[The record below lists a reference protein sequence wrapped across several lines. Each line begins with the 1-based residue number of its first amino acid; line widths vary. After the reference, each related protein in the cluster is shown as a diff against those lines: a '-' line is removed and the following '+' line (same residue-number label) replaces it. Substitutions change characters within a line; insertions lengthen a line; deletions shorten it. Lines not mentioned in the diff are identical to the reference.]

1 MSLGLEKLNL
11 IETIDPRIDTQKL
24 SKLLYEVE
32 NTGLQN
38 TYTVYP
44 VTNFSASNIT
54 VQCNPPNRDVMVTP
68 EFFMNV
74 IFQLTFTGTSAAPG
88 IPLLQAAGLPVAA
101 GVNPG
106 NAYYDAPRANALS
119 KATNTISVAVN
130 GEAFST
136 NLNQYVRALERY
148 HNDVY
153 EQDVNLSYTPTMLDQ
168 SLQYSDLIGQ
178 ARSELRGYGDNV
190 LQCPRG
196 AYQGALITRNDSTG
210 LPGDIAQ
217 VTLNLTAP
225 IYMSPFEYGYHR
237 QSSFTQI
244 DTINIIQTLG
254 GRGNGVFGGLAG
266 ALWSHAVP
274 SGLGPVSIFTNVNV
288 SVLGANAIFQYISAP
303 LTLPKQL
310 SLVYPYVNPVYYATE
325 QSAIAAGNPI
335 GQPQV
340 TSQLN
345 LNNVQLN
352 SVPNK
357 VYIWVSKRDM
367 DNTMNDTDTYLEIKN
382 ISITFNNQPGILSS
396 ADPQSLY
403 RIATRNGCN
412 ESYRQFSYNCG
423 SVLCLKFG
431 EDIPLGSDLIAAG
444 SRGSY
449 NFSAQVTVANNYSSG
464 VVPQVSALFIQ
475 TGTVTISNGEVMKNV
490 GILTDNDV
498 LNTKSQGGIPIASMD
513 SSSAL
518 GAGFWSDFLNVFK
531 RIGRTAINVAKPIV
545 SSIAPQYSPVVEG
558 ADVLAK
564 NLGFGKMQKAR
575 GGQKLSRQKMLAMMR

>member
-1 MSLGLEKLNL
+1 MSLGLERLNL

-24 SKLLYEVE
+24 NKMLYGVE

-44 VTNFSASNIT
+44 VTNYSASNIT

-74 IFQLTFTGTSAAPG
+74 IFQLTFSGTSAGAG
-88 IPLLQAAGLPVAA
+88 IPLLQAAGLPAAA
-101 GVNPG
+101 GINPG

-119 KATNTISVAVN
+119 KATNTISVAIN
-130 GEAFST
+130 GEAFAT

-148 HNDVY
+148 HNDIY
-153 EQDVNLSYTPTMLDQ
+153 EQDINLSYTPTMLDQ
-168 SLQYSDLIGQ
+168 SLQYSDLVGF
-178 ARSELRGYGDNV
+178 ARSELRGYGDNP
-190 LQCPRG
+190 LQNPRG
-196 AYQGALITRNDSTG
+196 GFQGALITRNDSTG
-210 LPGDIAQ
+210 APGDIAQ
-217 VTLNLTAP
+217 VTLSLTEP
-225 IYMSPFEYGYHR
+225 IYMSPLAHGNHR
-237 QSSFTQI
+237 APSFTQI

-274 SGLGPVSIFTNVNV
+274 AGPVSTFTNVSV
-288 SVLGANAIFQYISAP
+288 SVLGANAIFQYITAP

-310 SLVYPYVNPVYYATE
+310 TLVYPYVNPVYYATE
-325 QSAIAAGNPI
+325 QPAIAAGAPI

-352 SVPNK
+352 SIPNK
-357 VYIWVSKRDM
+357 VYLWVGKRDM
-367 DNTMNDTDTYLEIKN
+367 DNSMTDTDTYLQITN
-382 ISITFNNQPGILSS
+382 VSITFNNQPGILGS
-396 ADPQSLY
+396 ADQQSLY
-403 RIATRNGCN
+403 RISTRNGCN
-412 ESYRQFSYNCG
+412 ENFRQWSYNCG

-431 EDIPLGSDLIAAG
+431 EDIPLGSDLLAAG

-449 NFSAQVTVANNYSSG
+449 NFSAQVTVANNFAAG

-498 LNTKSQGGIPIASMD
+498 LNTKAQGGQPIQAAD

-518 GAGFWSDFLNVFK
+518 GGGFWNDFLNVFK
-531 RIGRTAINVAKPIV
+531 RIGRTAINVAKPAVAALAPEFMPIV
-545 SSIAPQYSPVVEG
+545 TG

-564 NLGFGKMQKAR
+564 NLGFGRMQQAR